1 MKISTPMV
9 TSSAVVIV
17 AMTALLSMT
26 CPAQSFVVQP
36 MTTTTTGAASTPVA
50 PAVALSSPRGGDR
63 RHNNSLTKSYTS
75 SCLSAASD
83 VTAQSTTNTLTLTL
97 EKPLGLILEEVE
109 STTSSTAGVIVT
121 QVNENGSA
129 YTSSYRDSLP
139 QMKIKSVMGKV
150 VTAFTLEE
158 VMDVIIGAPSPVDI
172 EFISLYSSS
181 SASVEMHETT
191 TPDTTSPKYEVGTPV
206 TITVQQPS
214 ETRKPEI
221 TIEAKVGDNLRK
233 TLLANPDIELYR
245 GLKKK
250 LGNCGGGGQCGF
262 CAVEVIDMDE
272 EGKVWGERSDYEATK
287 IGKNGNG
294 KTRLAC
300 LNNIAGPAIVK
311 TL

>member
-1 MKISTPMV
+1 M
-9 TSSAVVIV
+9 
-17 AMTALLSMT
+17 
-26 CPAQSFVVQP
+26 
-36 MTTTTTGAASTPVA
+36 
-50 PAVALSSPRGGDR
+50 
-63 RHNNSLTKSYTS
+63 
-75 SCLSAASD
+75 
-83 VTAQSTTNTLTLTL
+83 
-97 EKPLGLILEEVE
+97 LIK
-109 STTSSTAGVIVT
+109 T
-121 QVNENGSA
+121 
-129 YTSSYRDSLP
+129 
-139 QMKIKSVMGKV
+139 VMGKD

-172 EFISLYSSS
+172 EFVSLDSSS
-181 SASVEMHETT
+181 SASVEIHEIT
-191 TPDTTSPKYEVGTPV
+191 TPDTTSPKYEVGTSV

-262 CAVEVIDMDE
+262 CAVEVIDLDA
-272 EGKVWGERSDYEATK
+272 EGKVWGQRSDYEINK
-287 IGKNGNG
+287 IGKNGNE